1 MDISKFKSKKFL
13 SIAGLVLAILVFLV
27 TFPIY
32 GSNSEVGIWV
42 TILMYIILTVSWV
55 MFSGSTGYM
64 SLAVAAFFGI
74 GMYTAAFLYP
84 KTPGPLVPLPAVI
97 IIGGLVSFAFA
108 LLTGLV
114 TLRLKGMYFAIFT
127 FGFAV
132 LLYHFMVYYE
142 LQIIGFRGQ
151 RLSPIT
157 NVTAFYILIIIV
169 IVTLLAAYLIRRS
182 RLGLAMQSIGESEE
196 AAEHMG
202 VNTTM
207 VKVITF
213 AISAFFMGAAGAALA
228 PKWEYI
234 DPSVAFNTFYSFM
247 PVLMAVFGGMREL
260 YGPVIGAAIFAYTE
274 RALRLRFPYY
284 YMLSFGIAL
293 ILIIIYLPG
302 GLTGLVP
309 TLKDKLGGVIARLRK
324 GGQSEKHANT

>member
-13 SIAGLVLAILVFLV
+13 LVAGLVLAILVFLV
-27 TFPIY
+27 TFPTY

-55 MFSGSTGYM
+55 MFSGTTGYM

-84 KTPGPLVPLPAVI
+84 KSGPLLPLPAVVI
-97 IIGGLVSFAFA
+97 MGGLVSSVFA

-127 FGFAV
+127 FGFSV
-132 LLYHFMVYYE
+132 LLYHLMVYYE
-142 LQIIGFRGQ
+142 LQIIGYRGQ
-151 RLSPIT
+151 RLTPIT
-157 NVTAFYILIIIV
+157 NVTAFYILIIV
-169 IVTLLAAYLIRRS
+169 MVLTLLVAYLIRRS
-182 RLGLAMQSIGESEE
+182 RLGLAMQSIGESED
-196 AAEHMG
+196 AAAHMG

-274 RALRLRFPYY
+274 RTLRLRFPYY

-324 GGQSEKHANT
+324 GGQSERHDNT

>member
-1 MDISKFKSKKFL
+1 MDISKFTSKKFL
-13 SIAGLVLAILVFLV
+13 LVAGLVLAILVFLT

-32 GSNSEVGIWV
+32 GSNSDVGILV

-84 KTPGPLVPLPAVI
+84 TTGPLMPLPAVV
-97 IIGGLVSFAFA
+97 IIGGLVSFVFA
-108 LLTGLV
+108 LVTGLV

-127 FGFAV
+127 FGFTL
-132 LLYHFMVYYE
+132 LLYYIMVFYE
-142 LQIIGFRGQ
+142 FHIIGFRGQ

-157 NVTAFYILIIIV
+157 NVTALYILIIIMV
-169 IVTLLAAYLIRRS
+169 LTLLAAYLIRRS
-182 RLGLAMQSIGESEE
+182 RLGLAMQSIGESED
-196 AAEHMG
+196 AAAHMG

-213 AISAFFMGAAGAALA
+213 AISAFFMGATGAALA

-234 DPSVAFNTFYSFM
+234 DPTVAFNMFYSFM

-284 YMLSFGIAL
+284 YMLAFGIAL
-293 ILIIIYLPG
+293 VLIIIYLPG

-309 TLKDKLGGVIARLRK
+309 ILQGKLRGVIARLRK
-324 GGQSEKHANT
+324 GGQSERHANT

>member
-13 SIAGLVLAILVFLV
+13 LVAGLVLAILVFLV
-27 TFPIY
+27 TFPTY

-55 MFSGSTGYM
+55 MFSGTTGYM

-84 KTPGPLVPLPAVI
+84 KSGPLLPLPAVVI
-97 IIGGLVSFAFA
+97 MGGLVSSVFA

-127 FGFAV
+127 FGFSV
-132 LLYHFMVYYE
+132 LLYHLMVYYE
-142 LQIIGFRGQ
+142 LQIIGYRGQ
-151 RLSPIT
+151 RLTPIT
-157 NVTAFYILIIIV
+157 NVTAFYILV
-169 IVTLLAAYLIRRS
+169 IVMVLTLLVAYLIRRS
-182 RLGLAMQSIGESEE
+182 RLGLAMQSIGESED
-196 AAEHMG
+196 AAAHMG

-274 RALRLRFPYY
+274 RTLRLRFPYY

-324 GGQSEKHANT
+324 GGQSERHDNT

>member
-1 MDISKFKSKKFL
+1 MDISKFTSKKFL
-13 SIAGLVLAILVFLV
+13 LVAGLVLAILVFLA
-27 TFPIY
+27 TFPTY
-32 GSNSEVGIWV
+32 GSNSDVGIWV

-64 SLAVAAFFGI
+64 SLAVAAFFGL

-84 KTPGPLVPLPAVI
+84 KSGPLLPLPAVI
-97 IIGGLVSFAFA
+97 IIGGLVSFVFA
-108 LLTGLV
+108 LVTGLV

-127 FGFAV
+127 FGFSV
-132 LLYHFMVYYE
+132 LLYHLMVFYE
-142 LQIIGFRGQ
+142 LQIIGYRGQ
-151 RLSPIT
+151 RLTPIT
-157 NVTAFYILIIIV
+157 NVTAFYILLTIMV
-169 IVTLLAAYLIRRS
+169 LTLLAAYLIRRS
-182 RLGLAMQSIGESEE
+182 RLGLAMQSIGESED
-196 AAEHMG
+196 AAAHMG

-247 PVLMAVFGGMREL
+247 PILMAVFGGMGQL

-274 RALRLRFPYY
+274 RTLRLQFPYY

-309 TLKDKLGGVIARLRK
+309 KLQKTRLISKLWNRGK
-324 GGQSEKHANT
+324 EE

>member
-1 MDISKFKSKKFL
+1 MDISKFTSKKFL
-13 SIAGLVLAILVFLV
+13 LVAGLVLAILVFLV
-27 TFPIY
+27 TFPTY

-55 MFSGSTGYM
+55 IFSGTTGYM

-84 KTPGPLVPLPAVI
+84 KSGPLLPLPAVVI
-97 IIGGLVSFAFA
+97 MGGLVSFVFA

-127 FGFAV
+127 FGFSV
-132 LLYHFMVYYE
+132 LLYHLMVYYE
-142 LQIIGFRGQ
+142 LQIIGYRGQ
-151 RLSPIT
+151 RLTPIT
-157 NVTAFYILIIIV
+157 NVTAFYILIIIMV
-169 IVTLLAAYLIRRS
+169 LTLLAAYLIRRS
-182 RLGLAMQSIGESEE
+182 RLGLAMQSIGESED
-196 AAEHMG
+196 AAAHMG

-274 RALRLRFPYY
+274 RTLRLRFPYY

-324 GGQSEKHANT
+324 GGQSERHANT

>member
-1 MDISKFKSKKFL
+1 MDISKFTSKKFL
-13 SIAGLVLAILVFLV
+13 LVAGLVLAILVFLA

-32 GSNSEVGIWV
+32 GSNSNVGIWV

-55 MFSGSTGYM
+55 MFSGATGYM

-84 KTPGPLVPLPAVI
+84 KSGPLLPLPAVI
-97 IIGGLVSFAFA
+97 IMGGLVSFVFA

-127 FGFAV
+127 FGFSV
-132 LLYHFMVYYE
+132 LLYHLMVYYE
-142 LQIIGFRGQ
+142 LQIIGYRGQ
-151 RLSPIT
+151 RLTPIT
-157 NVTAFYILIIIV
+157 NVTAFYILLIIMV
-169 IVTLLAAYLIRRS
+169 LTLLAAYLIRRS
-182 RLGLAMQSIGESEE
+182 RLGLAMQSIGESED
-196 AAEHMG
+196 AAAHMG

-213 AISAFFMGAAGAALA
+213 GISAFFMGAAGAALA

-234 DPSVAFNTFYSFM
+234 DPSVAFNVFYSFM
-247 PVLMAVFGGMREL
+247 PILMAVFGGMREL
-260 YGPVIGAAIFAYTE
+260 YGPVIGATIFAYTE
-274 RALRLRFPYY
+274 RTLRLRFPYY

-309 TLKDKLGGVIARLRK
+309 TLEDKLRGVLARLRK
-324 GGQSEKHANT
+324 GGQSDRHANT

>member
-13 SIAGLVLAILVFLV
+13 LVAGLVLAILVFLV
-27 TFPIY
+27 TFPTY

-55 MFSGSTGYM
+55 MFSGTTGYM

-84 KTPGPLVPLPAVI
+84 KSGPLLPLPAVVI
-97 IIGGLVSFAFA
+97 MGGLVSSVFA

-127 FGFAV
+127 FGFSV
-132 LLYHFMVYYE
+132 LLYHLMVYYE
-142 LQIIGFRGQ
+142 LQIIGYRGQ
-151 RLSPIT
+151 RLTPIT
-157 NVTAFYILIIIV
+157 NVTAFYILV
-169 IVTLLAAYLIRRS
+169 IVMVLTLLVAYLIRRS
-182 RLGLAMQSIGESEE
+182 RLGLAMQSIGESED
-196 AAEHMG
+196 AAAHMG

-274 RALRLRFPYY
+274 RTLRLRFPYY

-324 GGQSEKHANT
+324 GGQ

>member
-1 MDISKFKSKKFL
+1 MDISKFTSKKSL
-13 SIAGLVLAILVFLV
+13 LVAGLVLAILVFLA
-27 TFPIY
+27 TFPTY

-55 MFSGSTGYM
+55 MFSGTTGYM

-84 KTPGPLVPLPAVI
+84 KSGPLLPLPAVVI
-97 IIGGLVSFAFA
+97 MGGLVSFVFA

-127 FGFAV
+127 FGFSV
-132 LLYHFMVYYE
+132 LLYHLMVYYE
-142 LQIIGFRGQ
+142 LQIIGYRGQ
-151 RLSPIT
+151 RLTPIT
-157 NVTAFYILIIIV
+157 NVTAFYILIIV
-169 IVTLLAAYLIRRS
+169 MVLTLLAAYLIRRS
-182 RLGLAMQSIGESEE
+182 RLGLAMQSIGESED
-196 AAEHMG
+196 AAAHMG

-234 DPSVAFNTFYSFM
+234 DPSVAFNMFYSFM

-274 RALRLRFPYY
+274 RTLRLRFPYY

-324 GGQSEKHANT
+324 GGQSDRHANT

>member
-1 MDISKFKSKKFL
+1 MDISKFTSKKFL
-13 SIAGLVLAILVFLV
+13 LVAGLVLAILVFLA

-32 GSNSEVGIWV
+32 GSNSNVGIWV

-55 MFSGSTGYM
+55 MFSGATGYM

-84 KTPGPLVPLPAVI
+84 KSGPLLPLPAVI
-97 IIGGLVSFAFA
+97 IMGGLVSFAFA

-127 FGFAV
+127 FGFSV
-132 LLYHFMVYYE
+132 LLYHLMVYYE
-142 LQIIGFRGQ
+142 LQIIGYRGQ
-151 RLSPIT
+151 RLTPIT
-157 NVTAFYILIIIV
+157 NVTAFYILLIIMV
-169 IVTLLAAYLIRRS
+169 LTLLAAYLIRRS
-182 RLGLAMQSIGESEE
+182 RLGLAMQSIGESED
-196 AAEHMG
+196 AAAHMG

-213 AISAFFMGAAGAALA
+213 GISAFFMGAAGAALA

-234 DPSVAFNTFYSFM
+234 DPSVAFNVFYSFM
-247 PVLMAVFGGMREL
+247 PILMAVFGGMREL
-260 YGPVIGAAIFAYTE
+260 YGPVIGATIFAYTE
-274 RALRLRFPYY
+274 RTLRLRFPYY

-324 GGQSEKHANT
+324 GGQSDRHANT

>member
-1 MDISKFKSKKFL
+1 MDISKFTSKKFL
-13 SIAGLVLAILVFLV
+13 LVAGLVLAILVFLA
-27 TFPIY
+27 TFPTY
-32 GSNSEVGIWV
+32 GSNSEVGILV

-84 KTPGPLVPLPAVI
+84 KSGPLLPLPAVVI
-97 IIGGLVSFAFA
+97 MGGLVSFVFA

-127 FGFAV
+127 FGFSV
-132 LLYHFMVYYE
+132 LLYHLMVYYE
-142 LQIIGFRGQ
+142 LQIIGYRGQ
-151 RLSPIT
+151 RLTPIT
-157 NVTAFYILIIIV
+157 NVTAFYILIIV
-169 IVTLLAAYLIRRS
+169 MVLTLLAAYLIRRS
-182 RLGLAMQSIGESEE
+182 RLGLAMQSIGESED
-196 AAEHMG
+196 AAAHMG

-213 AISAFFMGAAGAALA
+213 GISAFFMGAAGAALA

-234 DPSVAFNTFYSFM
+234 DPSVAFNVFYSFM
-247 PVLMAVFGGMREL
+247 PILMAVFGGMREL

-274 RALRLRFPYY
+274 RTLRLRFPYY

-324 GGQSEKHANT
+324 GGQSERHANT

>member
-1 MDISKFKSKKFL
+1 MDISKFTSKKSL
-13 SIAGLVLAILVFLV
+13 LVAGLVLAILVFLA
-27 TFPIY
+27 TFPTY

-55 MFSGSTGYM
+55 MFSGTTGYM

-84 KTPGPLVPLPAVI
+84 KSGPLLPLPAVVI
-97 IIGGLVSFAFA
+97 MGGLVSFVFA

-127 FGFAV
+127 FGFSV
-132 LLYHFMVYYE
+132 LLYHLMVYYE
-142 LQIIGFRGQ
+142 LQIIGYRGQ
-151 RLSPIT
+151 RLTPIT
-157 NVTAFYILIIIV
+157 NVTAFYILIIV
-169 IVTLLAAYLIRRS
+169 MVLTLLAAYLIRHS
-182 RLGLAMQSIGESEE
+182 RLGLAMQSIGESED
-196 AAEHMG
+196 AAAHMG

-234 DPSVAFNTFYSFM
+234 DPSVAFNMFYSFM

-274 RALRLRFPYY
+274 RTLRLRFPYY

-324 GGQSEKHANT
+324 GGQSDRHANT

>member
-1 MDISKFKSKKFL
+1 MDISKFTSKKFL
-13 SIAGLVLAILVFLV
+13 LAAGLVLAILIFLV
-27 TFPIY
+27 TLPAY
-32 GSNSEVGIWV
+32 SSNSNVGIWV

-64 SLAVAAFFGI
+64 SLAVAAFFGL

-84 KTPGPLVPLPAVI
+84 KSGPLLPLPAVI
-97 IIGGLVSFAFA
+97 IIGGLVSFVFA
-108 LLTGLV
+108 LVTGLV

-127 FGFAV
+127 FGFSV
-132 LLYHFMVYYE
+132 LLYHLMVFYE
-142 LQIIGFRGQ
+142 LQIIGKRGQ
-151 RLSPIT
+151 YLTPIT
-157 NVTAFYILIIIV
+157 NQTAFYIVLIILV
-169 IVTLLAAYLIRRS
+169 LTLLTAYLIRRS
-182 RLGLAMQSIGESEE
+182 RLGLAMQSIGESED
-196 AAEHMG
+196 AAAHMG

-213 AISAFFMGAAGAALA
+213 AISASFMGATGAALA

-234 DPSVAFNTFYSFM
+234 DPTVAFNTFYSFM

-274 RALRLRFPYY
+274 RTLRLRFPYY
-284 YMLSFGIAL
+284 YMLAFGIAL

-309 TLKDKLGGVIARLRK
+309 KLQGKLRGVIAKLRK
-324 GGQSEKHANT
+324 GGQSEQHANT

>member
-1 MDISKFKSKKFL
+1 MDISKFTSKKFL
-13 SIAGLVLAILVFLV
+13 LVAGLVLAILVFLV
-27 TFPIY
+27 TFPTY

-55 MFSGSTGYM
+55 IFSGTTGYM

-84 KTPGPLVPLPAVI
+84 RSGPLLPLPAVVI
-97 IIGGLVSFAFA
+97 MGGLVSFVFA

-127 FGFAV
+127 FGFSV
-132 LLYHFMVYYE
+132 LLYYLMVYYE
-142 LQIIGFRGQ
+142 LQIIGYRGQ
-151 RLSPIT
+151 RLTPIT
-157 NVTAFYILIIIV
+157 NVTAFYILIIIMV
-169 IVTLLAAYLIRRS
+169 LTLLAAYLIRRS
-182 RLGLAMQSIGESEE
+182 RLGLAMQSIGESED
-196 AAEHMG
+196 AAAHMG

-234 DPSVAFNTFYSFM
+234 DPSVAFNVFYSFM
-247 PVLMAVFGGMREL
+247 PILMAVFGGMREL

-324 GGQSEKHANT
+324 GGQSERHANT